1 MNLNLLKSVKG
12 ILGAVAPT
20 IGTAL
25 GGPMGGMAAKMVAE
39 ALGVDNDPK
48 KIEKAIQAATPE
60 QLAELKQIDA
70 DFDIKMKELDVD
82 LFALETADIQS
93 ARGMFS
99 KDWTARI
106 IGITVVGGFMGYI
119 FLVTIQ
125 PPEQNSEALINLV
138 LGYLGGLASAIISFY
153 FGASNTSNKDQQM
166 VIQTTNLYK
175 ALELKYEAQEAEAKA
190 NLEIYFKNSAG
201 IGEHPDVVEAMDQQ
215 IDKLSQAQDKLNALK
230 ELTL

>member
-12 ILGAVAPT
+12 IIGAVAPT

-25 GGPMGGMAAKMVAE
+25 GGPMGGMAANMVAE
-39 ALGVDNDPK
+39 ALGCDPEPK
-48 KIEKAIQAATPE
+48 KIEQAIQAATPE
-60 QLAELKQIDA
+60 QLAELKKIDA

-99 KDWTARI
+99 KDWTARV
-106 IGITVVGGFMGYI
+106 IGVTVVGGFMGYI

-153 FGASNTSNKDQQM
+153 FGASNTDKKD
-166 VIQTTNLYK
+166 
-175 ALELKYEAQEAEAKA
+175 
-190 NLEIYFKNSAG
+190 
-201 IGEHPDVVEAMDQQ
+201 
-215 IDKLSQAQDKLNALK
+215 
-230 ELTL
+230 